1 MVLSCSDFS
10 FVLAK
15 ESVKEVILEFNF
27 FWILPHANKKKKT
40 IGCFYCVRFSFKDTY
55 QVGNFVHVQSSCSAH
70 CNSEASLVK

>member
-27 FWILPHANKKKKT
+27 FWILPHANKKKRPLDVSIVFPFPSKT
-40 IGCFYCVRFSFKDTY
+40 LIKWVTLFMSKV
-55 QVGNFVHVQSSCSAH
+55 
-70 CNSEASLVK
+70 LVVLTVILKHPW